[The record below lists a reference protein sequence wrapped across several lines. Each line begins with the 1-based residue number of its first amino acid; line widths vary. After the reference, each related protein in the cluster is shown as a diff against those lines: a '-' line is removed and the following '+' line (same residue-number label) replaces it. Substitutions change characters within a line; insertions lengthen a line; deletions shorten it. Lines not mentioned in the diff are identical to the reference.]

1 MTKNELKRRQRIDLV
16 TRLRNIRED
25 MYGNDGAQFLA
36 DALEI
41 PLQTWLNYESGVA
54 VPAETILELIVTAAV
69 RPEWLVT
76 GQGAKYANS

>member
-1 MTKNELKRRQRIDLV
+1 MTKNELKRLKRIDLAA
-16 TRLRNIRED
+16 RLRDVRED

-36 DALEI
+36 DAMEI

-54 VPAETILELIVTAAV
+54 VPAETILELIVRAGV

-76 GQGAKYANS
+76 GQGAKYAD